1 MCFLTLIVEFYLSK
15 MENQPTNA
23 GLGMNI
29 NQTLRDNIKQRD
41 LMVENNKKEV
51 RELLES
57 DDPDRF
63 NKALL
68 LSNRVTQEI
77 SVNTLDVVS
86 PILAQLDNA
95 AQINQQNSE
104 FHKARI
110 ENLEAQNNYSVERK
124 VFQDNLED
132 EVLRASH
139 RIYIK
144 NSKQNWSKQ
153 NALKK
158 AYELIKKLLAYRG
171 QTLVPV
177 VLSADLRF
185 SKGRVSGVSIMFA
198 NKHERDLVAKSAA
211 DIPAVFNNSNRFSFT
226 DEVPNQYM
234 KANYVFNKL
243 ATDLVEVM
251 GGKTKVRMNYQS
263 KRLVL
268 QHALKEDSP
277 MIERFSYTPTF
288 KPKNTQ
294 KISEYEEVKPDIMVI
309 EAEEIAD
316 FGKAI
321 LFKRA
326 YPDDEQADII
336 TSEYVLN
343 TISANISDDLYNLIL
358 DNKTTKEGLLF
369 TFRSEKEASC
379 FFNAIKDNVFSW
391 IKIVG
396 SYMGEASA
404 SNIDYE
410 KRVNDRREATA
421 RKAGELAAMKVREAA
436 KSKEAAK
443 HSKDAAKNSDISP
456 NSSQMNMSL
465 GSNVSR
471 NSSKRKADEEVD
483 TWHMRSNKKHATG
496 DFQMDK
502 NVHFDE
508 YYEDPDPEYFDATA
522 SSYGLDC
529 NDFSHDYTSDTSSVM
544 SIASSTMSSN
554 KSNYWNG
561 NYNGSNRAPNRG
573 MNRGMNRGSRG
584 IQRGNLRGVYHN
596 QNRYQNDSA
605 FESSSDRASTPYSFA
620 PTFNVKQETHTN
632 NHRGNNQ
639 RGNNHRGQRAH
650 NQGQR
655 YRAKPRRQLNRD
667 NENYPHAANQQTN
680 RSTQNRYTGYNTE
693 NYRGVSSS
701 SYNSVGY

>member
-1 MCFLTLIVEFYLSK
+1 
-15 MENQPTNA
+15 MEMQSTNV
-23 GLGMNI
+23 GLGINI

-41 LMVENNKKEV
+41 LMIENNKKEV
-51 RELLES
+51 KELLES
-57 DDPDRF
+57 DDPDKF

-86 PILAQLDNA
+86 PIIAQLDNV

-110 ENLEAQNNYSVERK
+110 ENLETQNNYSVERK

-144 NSKQNWSKQ
+144 NNKQSWNKQNWNKQ
-153 NALKK
+153 TALKK

-177 VLSADLRF
+177 ILSADLRF
-185 SKGRVSGVSIMFA
+185 SKGRVSGISIMFA

-211 DIPAVFNNSNRFSFT
+211 DIPLVFNKYNRVSFT

-243 ATDLVEVM
+243 AMDLVEVM

-294 KISEYEEVKPDIMVI
+294 KLSEYEEVKPDIMVI
-309 EAEEIAD
+309 ETDEIAD
-316 FGKAI
+316 FGKTI
-321 LFKRA
+321 LFKKA
-326 YPDDEQADII
+326 YPDDEHADNI

-343 TISANISDDLYNLIL
+343 TISANISDELYNLIL
-358 DNKTTKEGLLF
+358 DSKATNEGLLF
-369 TFRSEKEASC
+369 TFRGEKEACC
-379 FFNAIKDNVFSW
+379 FFNAIKENVFTW

-396 SYMGEASA
+396 SYMGETST

-410 KRVNDRREATA
+410 KRDNDRREATA
-421 RKAGELAAMKVREAA
+421 KKAGELAAMKVREAA
-436 KSKEAAK
+436 RSKE
-443 HSKDAAKNSDISP
+443 AAKNSDISP

-471 NSSKRKADEEVD
+471 NSNKRKADEEED
-483 TWHMRSNKKHATG
+483 SWHMKSNKKHATG

-502 NVHFDE
+502 NVHFND
-508 YYEDPDPEYFDATA
+508 YYEDPDPEFFDATA

-554 KSNYWNG
+554 KGNYWNG
-561 NYNGSNRAPNRG
+561 NYNSSNRAINRG

-584 IQRGNLRGVYHN
+584 NQRGNTRGNTRGVYHN

-605 FESSSDRASTPYSFA
+605 FESSSDRASTPYSFV
-620 PTFNVKQETHTN
+620 PSFNVKQETHTN
-632 NHRGNNQ
+632 NHRGNNH
-639 RGNNHRGQRAH
+639 RGNNHRGQRAQ

-667 NENYPHAANQQTN
+667 NENYPNAANQQAN

-693 NYRGVSSS
+693 NYRGESSF
-701 SYNSVGY
+701 NPVGY

>member
-1 MCFLTLIVEFYLSK
+1 
-15 MENQPTNA
+15 MEMQSTNV
-23 GLGMNI
+23 GLGINI

-41 LMVENNKKEV
+41 LMIENNKKEV
-51 RELLES
+51 KELLES
-57 DDPDRF
+57 DDPDKF

-86 PILAQLDNA
+86 PIIAQLDNV

-110 ENLEAQNNYSVERK
+110 ENLESQNNYSVERK

-144 NSKQNWSKQ
+144 NKLGWNKQNWNKQ
-153 NALKK
+153 TALKK

-177 VLSADLRF
+177 ILSADLRF
-185 SKGRVSGVSIMFA
+185 SNGRVSGISIMFA

-211 DIPAVFNNSNRFSFT
+211 DIPAVFNKYNRVSFT
-226 DEVPNQYM
+226 DEVPTQYM

-243 ATDLVEVM
+243 AMDLVEVM

-294 KISEYEEVKPDIMVI
+294 KLSEYEEVKPDIMVI
-309 EAEEIAD
+309 ETDEIAD
-316 FGKAI
+316 FGKTI
-321 LFKRA
+321 LFKKA
-326 YPDDEQADII
+326 YPDDEHADNI

-343 TISANISDDLYNLIL
+343 TISANISDELYNLIL
-358 DNKTTKEGLLF
+358 DSKATNEGLIF
-369 TFRSEKEASC
+369 TFRGEKEACC
-379 FFNAIKDNVFSW
+379 FFNAIKENVFTW

-396 SYMGEASA
+396 SYMGETST

-410 KRVNDRREATA
+410 KRDNDRREATA
-421 RKAGELAAMKVREAA
+421 KKAGELAAMKVREAA
-436 KSKEAAK
+436 RSKE
-443 HSKDAAKNSDISP
+443 AAKNSDISP

-471 NSSKRKADEEVD
+471 NSNKRKADEEED
-483 TWHMRSNKKHATG
+483 SWHMKSNKKHATG
-496 DFQMDK
+496 DLQMDK
-502 NVHFDE
+502 NVHFND
-508 YYEDPDPEYFDATA
+508 YYEDPDPEFFDATA

-554 KSNYWNG
+554 KGNYWNG
-561 NYNGSNRAPNRG
+561 NYNGSNRAINRG
-573 MNRGMNRGSRG
+573 MNRVMNRGSRG
-584 IQRGNLRGVYHN
+584 NQRGNIRGNTRGVYHN

-605 FESSSDRASTPYSFA
+605 FESSSDRASTPYSFV
-620 PTFNVKQETHTN
+620 PSFNVKQETHTN
-632 NHRGNNQ
+632 NHRGNNH
-639 RGNNHRGQRAH
+639 RGNNHRGQRAQ

-667 NENYPHAANQQTN
+667 NENYPYAANQQTN

-693 NYRGVSSS
+693 NYRGESSF
-701 SYNSVGY
+701 NPVGY